1 MSLVVLCPSRNNPAA
16 LIEAATS
23 FAATVTGPSTFF
35 IGIVDFDDPK
45 LEEYIAKTTSDGI
58 MLMQVP
64 EGESGSMN
72 AAMNWGA
79 RIWAE
84 DADIVGF
91 IGDDH
96 RFRTKGWDRVVEM
109 VLNGQGGGLVYAD
122 DLAQRENLPTQ
133 VFISS
138 NIIRALGWMGLPGA
152 RHLYLDNTWKYL
164 GDEAGCLYYIPDI
177 IIEHVHPAYGKAT
190 WDENHVR
197 VNSKEMYDHDRAIY
211 ETWLQAK
218 AAEDIELVRSTLG

>member
-35 IGIVDFDDPK
+35 IGVVDFDDPK
-45 LEEYIAKTTSDGI
+45 LEEYVAKATSSGT

-64 EGESGSMN
+64 PGSAGSMN
-72 AAMNWGA
+72 AAMNWA
-79 RIWAE
+79 AE
-84 DADIVGF
+84 HWSQEADIVGF

-96 RFRTKGWDRVVEM
+96 RFRTKGWDRAIEM
-109 VLNGQGGGLVYAD
+109 VLKGQGGGFAYAD

-138 NIIRALGWMGLPGA
+138 DIIRALGWMGLPGA
-152 RHLYLDNTWKYL
+152 RHLYLDNTWKQL
-164 GDEAGCLYYIPDI
+164 GDGAGCLYYIPDI
-177 IIEHVHPAYGKAT
+177 VIEHLHPAYGKGT
-190 WDENHVR
+190 WDENHIR
-197 VNSKEMYDHDRAIY
+197 VNSEEMYSHDRAIY
-211 ETWLQAK
+211 EAWLETK
-218 AAEDIELVRSTLG
+218 AAEDIERVRSTVG